1 MKKKRV
7 LIAVLALM
15 ALVPAYAV
23 LNEKDLAQT
32 LSVLRYELRS
42 AWQASEERAA
52 RTRGRG
58 ERQHAQL
65 VQMMQRSNEL
75 SLMLYSQKQDYTFDM
90 TYALNEVSRQYD
102 EFASQRL
109 PFDDIITRLD
119 IDIDR
124 YDRLIHTLKRLPPAQ
139 LMAYRDSTGQL
150 VYMEAD
156 AWRNRRDSLR
166 RQRGEMATRRAM
178 DTTGRTRPFRL
189 DSLGQQ
195 DRDSCIFYAENLLRA
210 CIVEKERLVRDS
222 THYAETAA
230 LLKSTYDYAQQRYK
244 TVQNRIFIEGQ
255 TPYGTLLKSF
265 PRYWQQAVSD
275 ARDKY
280 SPQALGDVNSQWRGP
295 MVTAFSLFLLVYLL
309 ISGVLGVAVV
319 AFLTRKVSFFKKK
332 RFTDHRFEMTLIVGV
347 VIFAVSIM
355 IASAASKQNFFAMAS
370 KLLVEF
376 AWMLAAILVSLVI
389 RLGWMDK
396 ATGEEKVDTVETED
410 PAQEKVRKGLRLYVP
425 ILLLSFII
433 ISLRIAFIPNSL
445 LNIIFPPVLLL
456 FTVFQGWTLFR
467 YRKALPHWDVIY
479 GWISLLVLVATT
491 VIAFK
496 GYVLLGVQLL
506 IWWIFLLTI
515 LQSIT
520 AVYDLLYIYYVRHI
534 KKTKENYIEEH
545 PNLPNKS
552 NEDLIAVTWPHSFV
566 KQALLPIAIVL
577 AIPFSLYMASSVFD
591 LNGVYHEYYKYPFL
605 NVEGYIS
612 LSLSKIIMVV
622 VLFFLFRYLV
632 YAGKAVYR
640 LLKIK
645 SLLNNSKDRLFHE
658 NQANFT
664 LFENVIAITLW
675 GVYIITIFLLLQI
688 PTAAVKVIA
697 AGLATGLGFAMK
709 DILNNFFYG
718 VQLMSGRVRVGDFI
732 ECDGVRGK
740 VDSINYQSTQIIAS
754 DGSVMAFPNA
764 TLFNKNFKN
773 LTKNHS
779 YELLTFD
786 VGVKYGVDVKK
797 VRDIILE
804 ALKPLKMKD
813 KYGRDIVDPDPDH
826 ETEVRFKDFGDN
838 SVNLSVIQYIT
849 VDEHYKYPARAK
861 ELIYNALN
869 ANGIEIPFPQRDLY
883 IKSVP
888 DRPERNDTGWPGE
901 N

>member
-1 MKKKRV
+1 MKKKRI
-7 LIAVLALM
+7 LIAILALI

-42 AWQASEERAA
+42 AWLASEERME

-90 TYALNEVSRQYD
+90 TYALNEVSRQYE
-102 EFASQRL
+102 EFSSRKL
-109 PFDDIITRLD
+109 PFDDLITRLD

-166 RQRGEMATRRAM
+166 RLRGEMATRRAM
-178 DTTGRTRPFRL
+178 DTTGRTRPFML

-195 DRDSCIFYAENLLRA
+195 DRDSCLFYAENLLRA
-210 CIVEKERLVRDS
+210 CVMQKERLVRDS

-255 TPYGTLLKSF
+255 TAYGALLKSF
-265 PRYWQQAVSD
+265 PRYWQQAVTD
-275 ARDKY
+275 AHDKY

-295 MVTAFSLFLLVYLL
+295 MVTGFSLFLLVYLL
-309 ISGVLGVAVV
+309 ISSFLAVALV
-319 AFLTRKVSFFKKK
+319 AFLTRKVNFFKRE
-332 RFTDHRFEMTLIVGV
+332 RFTRHRFEMTLIVGV

-389 RLGWMDK
+389 RLEGN
-396 ATGEEKVDTVETED
+396 E
-410 PAQEKVRKGLRLYVP
+410 VRKGLRLYFP

-445 LNIIFPPVLLL
+445 LNIIFPPILLL

-467 YRKALPHWDVIY
+467 YRKALPQWDVIY

-491 VIAFK
+491 IIAFR

-506 IWWIFLLTI
+506 IWWIFQLTI
-515 LQSIT
+515 LQTIT
-520 AVYDLLYIYYVRHI
+520 AVYDLLHIYYVRHI
-534 KKTKENYIEEH
+534 RETKERYIAEH
-545 PNLPNKS
+545 PNLPDDTD
-552 NEDLIAVTWPHSFV
+552 EDLIAVTWPHSFA
-566 KQALLPIAIVL
+566 KHALLPIALVL
-577 AIPFSLYMASSVFD
+577 SFPFSLYLASSVFD
-591 LNGVYHEYYKYPFL
+591 LNGVFKEYYNFPFL
-605 NVEGYIS
+605 HLEGYIS
-612 LSLSKIIMVV
+612 LSLSKLVMVV
-622 VLFFLFRYLV
+622 TLFFLFRYLV
-632 YAGKAVYR
+632 YAGKAAYR
-640 LLKIK
+640 LLKVK
-645 SLLNNSKDRLFHE
+645 SILKGSSGRLFHE

-664 LFENVIAITLW
+664 LAENIIAIALW
-675 GVYIITIFLLLQI
+675 GTYIIAIFVLLEI

-732 ECDGVRGK
+732 ECDGIRGK
-740 VDSINYQSTQIIAS
+740 VDSINYQSTQIVAS

-764 TLFNKNFKN
+764 SLFNKNFKN
-773 LTKNHS
+773 FTKNHS
-779 YELLTFD
+779 YELLSFD
-786 VGVKYGVDVKK
+786 VGVKYGVDVDK
-797 VRDIILE
+797 VRSIIQE
-804 ALKPLKMKD
+804 ALVPLEKKD
-813 KYGRDIVDPDPDH
+813 VYGRDIVDPKYGIQ
-826 ETEVRFKDFGDN
+826 VRFKDFGDN
-838 SVNLSVIQYIT
+838 SVNLSVYQYIT
-849 VDEHYKYPARAK
+849 VEEHYTYPARAK

-888 DRPERNDTGWPGE
+888 AKD
-901 N
+901 

>member
-1 MKKKRV
+1 MKKK
-7 LIAVLALM
+7 LIAVLAVLL
-15 ALVPAYAV
+15 ALIPAYAV

-42 AWQASEERAA
+42 AWLASEDRAE

-58 ERQHAQL
+58 ERQHASL

-90 TYALNEVSRQYD
+90 TYALNEVSRQYE
-102 EFASQRL
+102 EFNARKL

-150 VYMEAD
+150 VYLERD

-166 RQRGEMATRRAM
+166 RERGDAVGRRLM
-178 DTTGRTRPFRL
+178 DTTGRTRPFML

-210 CIVEKERLVRDS
+210 SMLQKEQLVRDS

-265 PRYWQQAVSD
+265 SRYWRQAVAD

-280 SPQALGDVNSQWRGP
+280 SPRALGDVNSQWRGP

-309 ISGVLGVAVV
+309 ISIVVAVGLV
-319 AFLTRKVSFFKKK
+319 AFLTRKVSFFKRE
-332 RFTDHRFEMTLIVGV
+332 RFVKHRFEMTLITGV
-347 VIFAVSIM
+347 IIFALSIM
-355 IASAASKQNFFAMAS
+355 IASAASSQNFFAMAS

-389 RLGWMDK
+389 RLD
-396 ATGEEKVDTVETED
+396 GEE
-410 PAQEKVRKGLRLYVP
+410 VRKGLRLYFP
-425 ILLLSFII
+425 ILLLSFIV

-445 LNIIFPPVLLL
+445 LNIVFPPLLLL
-456 FTVFQGWTLFR
+456 FTLFQGWTLLR
-467 YRKALPHWDVIY
+467 CRKALPVWDVVY
-479 GWISLLVLVATT
+479 GWISLLVLIATT
-491 VIAFK
+491 VIALRGF
-496 GYVLLGVQLL
+496 VLLGIQLL
-506 IWWIFLLTI
+506 IWWIFFLTLI
-515 LQSIT
+515 QTIT
-520 AVYDLLYIYYVRHI
+520 AVYDLLHIYYVRHI
-534 KKTKENYIEEH
+534 KATKEHYIEAH
-545 PNLPNKS
+545 PNLPNDS
-552 NEDLIAVTWPHSFV
+552 DEDLIAVTWPHSLA
-566 KQALLPIAIVL
+566 KQALLPVAIVL
-577 AIPFSLYMASSVFD
+577 SIPFSFFVASSVFD
-591 LNGVYHEYYKYPFL
+591 LNEVFDEYYRYPFL
-605 NVEGYIS
+605 NLKGYIS
-612 LSLSKIIMVV
+612 LSFSKIILVV

-632 YAGKAVYR
+632 YAGKALYR
-640 LLKIK
+640 LLRVK
-645 SLLNNSKDRLFHE
+645 SILKGASGRLFHE

-664 LFENVIAITLW
+664 LGDNIIGISLWGIYVIAIF
-675 GVYIITIFLLLQI
+675 VLLKI
-688 PTAAVKVIA
+688 PTAAIKVIG

-732 ECDGVRGK
+732 ECDGIRGK

-754 DGSVMAFPNA
+754 DGAVMAFPNA

-779 YELLTFD
+779 YELVSFD
-786 VGVKYGVDVKK
+786 VGVKYGVDVDQ
-797 VRDIILE
+797 VRSIIQQALE
-804 ALKPLKMKD
+804 PLKTKD
-813 KYGRDIVDPDPDH
+813 VYGRDIVDPKYGIQ
-826 ETEVRFKDFGDN
+826 VRFKDFGDN
-838 SVNLSVIQYIT
+838 SVNLSVLQYIT
-849 VDEHYKYPARAK
+849 VDEHYAYPARAK

-883 IKSVP
+883 IKAM
-888 DRPERNDTGWPGE
+888 PEA
-901 N
+901 

>member
-1 MKKKRV
+1 MKKK
-7 LIAVLALM
+7 LIALGLALCVI
-15 ALVPAYAV
+15 VPAFAV

-42 AWQASEERAA
+42 AYQAMEERAS
-52 RTRGRG
+52 RMMGRG
-58 ERQHAQL
+58 NRQHTQL

-90 TYALNEVSRQYD
+90 TYALNEVSRQYE
-102 EFASQRL
+102 EFSSRKL
-109 PFDDIITRLD
+109 PFDDMITRLD

-124 YDRLIHTLKRLPPAQ
+124 YDRLIHTLKRLPPAK

-150 VYMEAD
+150 VYIEAD
-156 AWRNRRDSLR
+156 AWRARRDSMR
-166 RQRGEMATRRAM
+166 RVRGETATRMAM
-178 DTTGRTRPFRL
+178 DTTGRTRPFML

-195 DRDSCIFYAENLLRA
+195 DRDSCIFYAENLLQA
-210 CIVEKERLVRDS
+210 CQVQKERLVRDS

-255 TPYGTLLKSF
+255 TAYGTLLKSF
-265 PRYWQQAVSD
+265 PRYWSQAVSD

-280 SPQALGDVNSQWRGP
+280 SPRTLGDVSSQWRGP
-295 MVTAFSLFLLVYLL
+295 MVTAFSLFLLIYLL
-309 ISGVLGVAVV
+309 ISAVVAVALV
-319 AFLTRKVSFFKKK
+319 AFLTRKVAFFRRE
-332 RFTDHRFEMTLIVGV
+332 RFVKHRFEMTLIVGV

-389 RLGWMDK
+389 RLEGK
-396 ATGEEKVDTVETED
+396 E
-410 PAQEKVRKGLRLYVP
+410 VRKGLRLYFP
-425 ILLLSFII
+425 ILLLSFIV

-445 LNIIFPPVLLL
+445 LNIIFPPLLLL
-456 FTVFQGWTLFR
+456 FTLFQGWTLFR
-467 YRKALPHWDVIY
+467 CRKALPAWDVAY

-491 VIAFK
+491 IIALRGF
-496 GYVLLGVQLL
+496 VLLGIQLL
-506 IWWIFLLTI
+506 IWWIFLLTL
-515 LQSIT
+515 LQTIT
-520 AVYDLLYIYYVRHI
+520 AVYDLLHIYYVRHI
-534 KKTKENYIEEH
+534 REMKTHYIEAH
-545 PNLPNKS
+545 PNLPNETD
-552 NEDLIAVTWPHSFV
+552 EDLIAVTWPHSFV

-577 AIPFSLYMASSVFD
+577 SIPFSLFMASSVFD
-591 LNGVYHEYYKYPFL
+591 LSEVFDQYYRNPFL
-605 NVEGYIS
+605 EVKGYIS
-612 LSLSKIIMVV
+612 LSFYKLILVV

-632 YAGKAVYR
+632 YAGRALYR
-640 LLKIK
+640 LLKVK
-645 SLLNNSKDRLFHE
+645 SILKGASGRLFHE

-664 LFENVIAITLW
+664 LAENIIGIALWGIYVIAIF
-675 GVYIITIFLLLQI
+675 VLLKI
-688 PTAAVKVIA
+688 PTAAIKVIG

-732 ECDGVRGK
+732 ECDGIRGK
-740 VDSINYQSTQIIAS
+740 VDSINYQSTQIVAS

-779 YELLTFD
+779 YELLSFD
-786 VGVKYGVDVKK
+786 VGVKYGVDVDH
-797 VRDIILE
+797 VRNIIQE
-804 ALKPLKMKD
+804 ALEPLKTKD
-813 KYGRDIVDPDPDH
+813 VYGREIVDPKYGIQ
-826 ETEVRFKDFGDN
+826 VRFKDFGDN
-838 SVNLSVIQYIT
+838 SVNLSVYQYIT
-849 VDEHYKYPARAK
+849 VDEHYTYPAKAK

-869 ANGIEIPFPQRDLY
+869 AHGIEIPFPQRDLY
-883 IKSVP
+883 IKSM
-888 DRPERNDTGWPGE
+888 PEA
-901 N
+901 

>member
-1 MKKKRV
+1 MKKKRLISLV
-7 LIAVLALM
+7 LTLL

-42 AWQASEERAA
+42 AWLASAERAE
-52 RTRGRG
+52 RTQGRG
-58 ERQHAQL
+58 ARQHAQL

-102 EFASQRL
+102 EFNARKL

-150 VYMEAD
+150 VYMD
-156 AWRNRRDSLR
+156 AALWRDRRDSLR
-166 RQRGEMATRRAM
+166 RVRGETATRRVM
-178 DTTGRTRPFRL
+178 DTTGRTRPFML
-189 DSLGQQ
+189 DSLGRQ
-195 DRDSCIFYAENLLRA
+195 DRDSCLFYAENLLRI
-210 CIVEKERLVRDS
+210 CKMQKEQLVRDS

-255 TPYGTLLKSF
+255 TAYGTLLKGF
-265 PRYWQQAVSD
+265 PRYWQQAVTD

-280 SPQALGDVNSQWRGP
+280 SPRALGDVNSQWRGP
-295 MVTAFSLFLLVYLL
+295 MVTAFSLFLLVYLV
-309 ISGVLGVAVV
+309 ISAVLAIALVAL
-319 AFLTRKVSFFKKK
+319 LTRKVPFFKHE
-332 RFTDHRFEMTLIVGV
+332 RFTGHRFEMTLITGV

-355 IASAASKQNFFAMAS
+355 VASWASRQNFFAMAS

-376 AWMLAAILVSLVI
+376 AWMLAAILISLVI
-389 RLGWMDK
+389 RLK
-396 ATGEEKVDTVETED
+396 GEEI
-410 PAQEKVRKGLRLYVP
+410 RKGIRLYFP

-433 ISLRIAFIPNSL
+433 ISLRIAFVPNSL
-445 LNIIFPPVLLL
+445 LNILFPPLLLL

-467 YRKALPHWDVIY
+467 NRKDLPAWDVAY
-479 GWISLLVLVATT
+479 GWISMLVLVVTT
-491 VIAFK
+491 VIAFR
-496 GYVLLGVQLL
+496 GFVLLGIQLL
-506 IWWIFLLTI
+506 IWWIFLLTL
-515 LQSIT
+515 LQTIT
-520 AVYDLLYIYYVRHI
+520 AVYDLVHIYYVRHI
-534 KKTKENYIEEH
+534 RDLKSKYIEAH
-545 PNLPNKS
+545 PTLPNETD
-552 NEDLIAVTWPHSFV
+552 EDLIAVTWPHSFL
-566 KQALLPIAIVL
+566 KQALLPVAIVL
-577 AIPFSLYMASSVFD
+577 SIPFSLFMASSVFD
-591 LNGVYHEYYKYPFL
+591 LGGVFDQYYRYPFL
-605 NVEGYIS
+605 NLEGYIS
-612 LSLSKIIMVV
+612 LSFYKIILVV

-640 LLKIK
+640 LLKVK
-645 SLLNNSKDRLFHE
+645 SILKGSTGRLFHE

-664 LFENVIAITLW
+664 LAENIIAISLW
-675 GVYIITIFLLLQI
+675 GIYVITIFILLKI
-688 PTAAVKVIA
+688 PTAAIKVIG

-732 ECDGVRGK
+732 ECDGIRGK
-740 VDSINYQSTQIIAS
+740 VDSINYQSTQIVAS

-779 YELLTFD
+779 YELLSFD
-786 VGVKYGVDVKK
+786 VGVKYGVDVDK
-797 VRDIILE
+797 VRAIIQE
-804 ALKPLKMKD
+804 ALVPLEKKD
-813 KYGRDIVDPDPDH
+813 AYGREIVDPKYGIQ
-826 ETEVRFKDFGDN
+826 VRFKDFGDN
-838 SVNLSVIQYIT
+838 SVNLSVYQYIT
-849 VDEHYKYPARAK
+849 VDEHYTYPARAK

-883 IKSVP
+883 IKAMP
-888 DRPERNDTGWPGE
+888 
-901 N
+901 

>member
-1 MKKKRV
+1 MKKK
-7 LIAVLALM
+7 LIALGLALCV
-15 ALVPAYAV
+15 LVPAFAV

-42 AWQASEERAA
+42 AYQAMEERAA
-52 RTRGRG
+52 RMMGQG
-58 ERQHAQL
+58 NRQHTRL

-90 TYALNEVSRQYD
+90 TYALNEVSRQYE
-102 EFASQRL
+102 EFSSRKL

-150 VYMEAD
+150 VYLDRD
-156 AWRNRRDSLR
+156 AWRMRRDSLR
-166 RQRGEMATRRAM
+166 RLRGDTMIRRMM
-178 DTTGRTRPFRL
+178 DTTGRTRPFML
-189 DSLGQQ
+189 DSLGQE
-195 DRDSCIFYAENLLRA
+195 DRDSCLFYAENLLKA
-210 CIVEKERLVRDS
+210 CQMQKAQLVRDS

-255 TPYGTLLKSF
+255 TAYGALLKSF
-265 PRYWQQAVSD
+265 PRYWQQALSD

-280 SPQALGDVNSQWRGP
+280 SPETLGGVNSQWRGP
-295 MVTAFSLFLLVYLL
+295 MVTAFSLFLLVYLI
-309 ISGVLGVAVV
+309 ISAVVAVALV
-319 AFLTRKVSFFKKK
+319 AFLTRKVTFFKRE
-332 RFTDHRFEMTLIVGV
+332 RFTKHRFEMTLIVGV

-355 IASAASKQNFFAMAS
+355 IASWASKQNFFAMAS

-389 RLGWMDK
+389 RLK
-396 ATGEEKVDTVETED
+396 GEEI
-410 PAQEKVRKGLRLYVP
+410 RKGIRLYFP
-425 ILLLSFII
+425 ILLLSFIV
-433 ISLRIAFIPNSL
+433 ISLRIAFVPNSL
-445 LNIIFPPVLLL
+445 LNIVFPPLLL
-456 FTVFQGWTLFR
+456 VFTFFQGWTLFR
-467 YRKALPHWDVIY
+467 NRKALPGWDIAY

-491 VIAFK
+491 VIALRGF
-496 GYVLLGVQLL
+496 VLLGIQLL
-506 IWWIFLLTI
+506 IWWIFLLTL
-515 LQSIT
+515 LQTIT
-520 AVYDLLYIYYVRHI
+520 AVYDLLHIYYVRHI
-534 KKTKENYIEEH
+534 RDMKTSYIEAH
-545 PNLPNKS
+545 PNLPNETD
-552 NEDLIAVTWPHSFV
+552 EDLIAVTWPHSFF
-566 KQALLPIAIVL
+566 KHALLPVAIVL
-577 AIPFSLYMASSVFD
+577 SIPFSLFMASSVFD
-591 LNGVYHEYYKYPFL
+591 LGEVFDQYYRYPFL

-612 LSLSKIIMVV
+612 LSFYKIILVV

-632 YAGKAVYR
+632 YAGKALYR
-640 LLKIK
+640 LLKVK
-645 SLLNNSKDRLFHE
+645 SLLKGSSGSHFHE

-664 LFENVIAITLW
+664 LAENIIGISLWGIYVIAIF
-675 GVYIITIFLLLQI
+675 VLLKI
-688 PTAAVKVIA
+688 PTAAIKVIG

-732 ECDGVRGK
+732 ECDGIRGK

-779 YELLTFD
+779 YELLSFD
-786 VGVKYGVDVKK
+786 VGVKYGVDVDK
-797 VRDIILE
+797 VRNIIKE
-804 ALKPLKMKD
+804 ALVPLEKRD
-813 KYGRDIVDPDPDH
+813 VYGRDIVDPKFGIQ
-826 ETEVRFKDFGDN
+826 VRFKDFGDN
-838 SVNLSVIQYIT
+838 SVNLSVYQYIT
-849 VDEHYKYPARAK
+849 VDEHYSYPARAK

-883 IKSVP
+883 IKSMP
-888 DRPERNDTGWPGE
+888 TEG
-901 N
+901 

>member
-1 MKKKRV
+1 MKKKRF
-7 LIAVLALM
+7 LIAVLALV
-15 ALVPAYAV
+15 ALIPAYAV
-23 LNEKDLAQT
+23 LNEKNLAQT

-42 AWQASEERAA
+42 AWLASEERAE

-90 TYALNEVSRQYD
+90 TYALNEVSRQYE
-102 EFASQRL
+102 EFSSRKL
-109 PFDDIITRLD
+109 PFDDLITRLD

-166 RQRGEMATRRAM
+166 RLRGEVAMRRAM
-178 DTTGRTRPFRL
+178 DTTGRTRPFML

-210 CIVEKERLVRDS
+210 CTMQKAQLVRDS
-222 THYAETAA
+222 THYSETAA

-255 TPYGTLLKSF
+255 TPYGTLLRSF
-265 PRYWQQAVSD
+265 PRYWQQALTD
-275 ARDKY
+275 AHDKY
-280 SPQALGDVNSQWRGP
+280 SPEALGDVNSQWRGP
-295 MVTAFSLFLLVYLL
+295 MVTGFSLFLLFYLL
-309 ISGVLGVAVV
+309 VSALLGVLAVAI
-319 AFLTRKVSFFKKK
+319 LTRKVEFFKRD
-332 RFTDHRFEMTLIVGV
+332 RFTKHRFEMTLIAGV

-389 RLGWMDK
+389 RLE
-396 ATGEEKVDTVETED
+396 GEE
-410 PAQEKVRKGLRLYVP
+410 VRKGLRLYFP

-445 LNIIFPPVLLL
+445 LNIIFPPLLLL

-479 GWISLLVLVATT
+479 GWISLLMLVVTT
-491 VIAFK
+491 VIAFR

-515 LQSIT
+515 LQTIT
-520 AVYDLLYIYYVRHI
+520 AVYDLLHIYYVRHI
-534 KKTKENYIEEH
+534 RDTKQRYIDEH
-545 PNLPNKS
+545 PNLPNETD
-552 NEDLIAVTWPHSFV
+552 EDLIAVTWPHSFA
-566 KQALLPIAIVL
+566 KHALLPIAIVQ
-577 AIPFSLYMASSVFD
+577 AIPLSLYLASSVFD
-591 LNGVYHEYYKYPFL
+591 LNGVYQEYYNYPFL
-605 NVEGYIS
+605 HLEGYIS
-612 LSLSKIIMVV
+612 LSLSKLVMTVT
-622 VLFFLFRYLV
+622 LFFLFRYLV
-632 YAGKAVYR
+632 YAGKAAYR
-640 LLKIK
+640 LFKVKSILKG
-645 SLLNNSKDRLFHE
+645 SSGRLFHE

-664 LFENVIAITLW
+664 LAENIISIGLWGIYIIAIF
-675 GVYIITIFLLLQI
+675 VLLQI

-732 ECDGVRGK
+732 ECDGIRGK

-764 TLFNKNFKN
+764 SLFNKNFKN
-773 LTKNHS
+773 FTKNHS
-779 YELLTFD
+779 YELLSFD
-786 VGVKYGVDVKK
+786 VGVKYGVDVDK
-797 VRDIILE
+797 VRTIIQE
-804 ALKPLKMKD
+804 ALRPLEKKD
-813 KYGRDIVDPDPDH
+813 IYGRDIVDPKYGIQ
-826 ETEVRFKDFGDN
+826 VRFKDFGDN
-838 SVNLSVIQYIT
+838 SVNLSVYQYIT
-849 VDEHYKYPARAK
+849 VEEHYTYPARAK

-883 IKSVP
+883 IKAMP
-888 DRPERNDTGWPGE
+888 TE

>member
-1 MKKKRV
+1 MKKKRI
-7 LIAVLALM
+7 LIAILALI

-42 AWQASEERAA
+42 AWLASEERME

-90 TYALNEVSRQYD
+90 TYALNEVSRQYE
-102 EFASQRL
+102 EFSSRKL
-109 PFDDIITRLD
+109 PFDDLITRLD

-166 RQRGEMATRRAM
+166 RLRGEMATRRAM
-178 DTTGRTRPFRL
+178 DTTGRTRPFML

-195 DRDSCIFYAENLLRA
+195 DRDSCLFYAENLLRA
-210 CIVEKERLVRDS
+210 CVIQKERLVRDS

-255 TPYGTLLKSF
+255 TAYGALLKSF
-265 PRYWQQAVSD
+265 PRYWQQAVTD
-275 ARDKY
+275 AHDKY

-295 MVTAFSLFLLVYLL
+295 MVIGFSLFLLVYLL
-309 ISGVLGVAVV
+309 ISAFLAIALV
-319 AFLTRKVSFFKKK
+319 AFLTRKVGFFKRE
-332 RFTDHRFEMTLIVGV
+332 RFTRHRFEMTLIVGV

-389 RLGWMDK
+389 RLEGN
-396 ATGEEKVDTVETED
+396 E
-410 PAQEKVRKGLRLYVP
+410 VRKGLRLYFP

-445 LNIIFPPVLLL
+445 LNIIFPPILLL

-467 YRKALPHWDVIY
+467 YRKALPQWDVIY

-491 VIAFK
+491 IIAFR

-506 IWWIFLLTI
+506 IWWIFQLTI
-515 LQSIT
+515 LQTIT
-520 AVYDLLYIYYVRHI
+520 AVYDLLHIYYVRHI
-534 KKTKENYIEEH
+534 RETKERYIAEH
-545 PNLPNKS
+545 PNLPDDTD
-552 NEDLIAVTWPHSFV
+552 EDLIAVTWPHSFA
-566 KQALLPIAIVL
+566 KHALLPIALVL
-577 AIPFSLYMASSVFD
+577 SFPFSLYLASSVFD
-591 LNGVYHEYYKYPFL
+591 LNGVFKEYYNYPFL
-605 NVEGYIS
+605 HLEGYIS
-612 LSLSKIIMVV
+612 LSLSKLVMVV
-622 VLFFLFRYLV
+622 TLFFLFRYLV
-632 YAGKAVYR
+632 YAGKAAYR
-640 LLKIK
+640 LLKVK
-645 SLLNNSKDRLFHE
+645 SILKGSSGRLFHE

-664 LFENVIAITLW
+664 LAENIIAIALW
-675 GVYIITIFLLLQI
+675 GIYIIAIFVLLEI

-732 ECDGVRGK
+732 ECDGIRGK
-740 VDSINYQSTQIIAS
+740 VDSINYQSTQIVAS

-764 TLFNKNFKN
+764 SLFNKNFKN
-773 LTKNHS
+773 FTKNHS
-779 YELLTFD
+779 YELLSFD
-786 VGVKYGVDVKK
+786 VGVKYGVDVDK
-797 VRDIILE
+797 VRSIIQE
-804 ALKPLKMKD
+804 ALVPLEKKD
-813 KYGRDIVDPDPDH
+813 VYGRDIVDPKYGIQ
-826 ETEVRFKDFGDN
+826 VRFKDFGDN
-838 SVNLSVIQYIT
+838 SVNLSVYQYIT
-849 VDEHYKYPARAK
+849 VEEHYTYPARAK

-888 DRPERNDTGWPGE
+888 AKD
-901 N
+901 